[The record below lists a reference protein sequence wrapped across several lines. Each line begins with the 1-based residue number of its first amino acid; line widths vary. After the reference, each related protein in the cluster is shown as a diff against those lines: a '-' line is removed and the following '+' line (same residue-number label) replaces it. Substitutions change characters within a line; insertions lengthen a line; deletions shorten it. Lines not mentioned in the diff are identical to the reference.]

1 MKKFLI
7 LFVFAIAGNSFAQN
21 INPVLEAQGELVK
34 ATYYYDNG
42 KVQQVGFFKEGKLDG
57 KWISYDSTGKLKA
70 VAEFSEGK
78 KTGNWSYFANDIC
91 TSDVNFSEN
100 KIVKVKNYNLNAL
113 AKN

>member
-7 LFVFAIAGNSFAQN
+7 LFLFVLVGSTFAQN

-78 KTGNWSYFANDIC
+78 KTGNWSYIANDIC

>member
-1 MKKFLI
+1 MKKILI
-7 LFVFAIAGNSFAQN
+7 LFMFTITGICFSQN
-21 INPVLEAQGELVK
+21 INPVLEVQDNLVK

-57 KWISYDSTGKLKA
+57 KWISYDASGKLKA
-70 VAEFSEGK
+70 VAQYNEGK

-91 TSDVNFSEN
+91 INDVNFSNNQIIE
-100 KIVKVKNYNLNAL
+100 IKNYHQNAL